1 MDKQP
6 IDPIDKRQTRTVGA
20 SGKPAAVAADQPAQQ
35 GTDLLVPR
43 ALQPASVRFAAPDV
57 KLNMS
62 AAVVA
67 KPSQSLIGA
76 RTGAQF
82 GPGRPVR
89 VRVIR

>member
-20 SGKPAAVAADQPAQQ
+20 SGRPAAAAAEQPAQPGNAFLVPPALKPAA
-35 GTDLLVPR
+35 
-43 ALQPASVRFAAPDV
+43 VRFAAPDT
-57 KLNMS
+57 KLHMT